1 MLARFVMAT
10 SSLPVGVVPIIAG
23 RGDYAHFMPEGAV
36 YTLRRDR
43 LADGVETTL
52 YVVRYP
58 RDGLRVNVQVFPQ
71 PRRLDHW
78 CSKHDVKEAVVGGF
92 YLRAPF
98 RPLGEV
104 RVDGQEVVGGERF
117 HAPFDVVRPALHAA
131 GTELRIARRD
141 ALPEH
146 PNGDLL
152 QAGPLLV
159 EDGRVVFDPE
169 SDAEGFSAGSDQFDS
184 DITAGRHPRAAIG
197 LGDGHVTVISCDGR
211 RSLIDGGLTML
222 ELAEIMQRLD
232 CEVAMNLDGGG
243 STTMVHRGHLLN
255 RPYTE
260 QDQPAPA
267 SRPIVTALLLA

>member
-1 MLARFVMAT
+1 
-10 SSLPVGVVPIIAG
+10 
-23 RGDYAHFMPEGAV
+23 MPEGAV

-43 LADGVETTL
+43 LADGLLTTV
-52 YVVRYP
+52 YAVRYP
-58 RDGLRVNVQVFPQ
+58 RDGLRVGVRVFRQ
-71 PRRLDHW
+71 PRRLDYW
-78 CSKHDVKEAVVGGF
+78 CSKHGVHEAVVGGF
-92 YLRAPF
+92 YRRAPF

-104 RVDGQEVVGGERF
+104 WVNGREVRGERF
-117 HAPFDVVRPALHAA
+117 HAPHDAVRPALHASAA
-131 GTELRIARRD
+131 GLRIARRET
-141 ALPEH
+141 LPDH
-146 PNGDLL
+146 PEGDLL

-159 EDGRVVFDPE
+159 EHGRIAFDPA
-169 SDAEGFSAGSDQFDS
+169 SDAEGFSAAAEQFDS

-197 LGDGHVTVISCDGR
+197 VGDGHVTVVTCDGR

-222 ELAEIMQRLD
+222 EIAEIMRELG

-267 SRPIVTALLLA
+267 SRPIVTALVLDQPG